1 MYIIII
7 LKEEVMNLG
16 VSQVTLWE
24 SKRGMKCGDVVNI
37 VLKCESKKN
46 NQIIK
51 YKIQLNSTKLGEN

>member
-37 VLKCESKKN
+37 VLMCESKK
-46 NQIIK
+46 K
-51 YKIQLNSTKLGEN
+51 KTTK

>member
-24 SKRGMKCGDVVNI
+24 SKRGMKYGDDVNM
-37 VLKCESKKN
+37 VLMCE
-46 NQIIK
+46 I
-51 YKIQLNSTKLGEN
+51 